1 MKNLSICLFLVLAS
15 SCAGTRSSGS
25 HMTSHAESIIIIG
38 MPLIGNDYDAAW
50 SEVPEGATVHSVTT
64 SAKDWTSLFGIMN
77 NIFGFSSTQISWS
90 N

>member
-1 MKNLSICLFLVLAS
+1 
-15 SCAGTRSSGS
+15 
-25 HMTSHAESIIIIG
+25 MTSHAESIIIIG